1 MEGDVDGVGLLVR
14 DALIGGH
21 HRESGREGREVG
33 VDGQSSGG
41 WCVAST
47 RQGEA
52 WRDEEG
58 GGEGTKSTVASIPS
72 RPRARLANDDDD
84 DDDHVLPAH
93 IETRLVSHDPLS

>member
-1 MEGDVDGVGLLVR
+1 MGLLVR

-84 DDDHVLPAH
+84 DDATTMFFQL
-93 IETRLVSHDPLS
+93 ISRLVWSVTTHSADCVD